1 MEQQIRYSVDGYH
14 MGFSNPKHGFESC
27 YRSQEEDTAQGV
39 NMGSQVSIAQLVE
52 RATVNRKA
60 TGSIPVRNAHPPFRK

>member
-27 YRSQEEDTAQGV
+27 YRSQEEDTAQGAKWGLKFCLRSSV
-39 NMGSQVSIAQLVE
+39 GLEQS
-52 RATVNRKA
+52 TVNR
-60 TGSIPVRNAHPPFRK
+60 